1 MAAFQRDKTE
11 SDCYEF
17 EKYNEEAYRNL
28 DIVKTLV
35 LHGEMDAVLR
45 SCAYEGSRLSDWW
58 QETEC
63 DCMPRVLGW
72 DRICKYAIK
81 MYIILNLL
89 YFFPES
95 WDKDGVPVDDYRNI
109 KAYQLAIRSCTK
121 TGSLGDVAM
130 YPHWDFFGIKK
141 GQFRRYPK
149 PFDVPR
155 WRHFMRLER
164 DRFCFWFH
172 DDDAADDGVG
182 LKAEGESIERSAK
195 DPNGYYAYTLT
206 FYPYGLISYEEF
218 LNFET
223 PVGHQISPSDVTY
236 VRWILCQKGL
246 PVEVSDFIL
255 EYADYTPRGSLSLSG
270 KPLHPQCKQ
279 ELDCYLD
286 YCWQLIVRCYM
297 LGNELKDKM
306 DIGDLPRKE
315 VKNGLTELFRYK
327 WQLYGARLDHQ
338 GSAALGNLCLV
349 CRQFRRIAQP
359 LLYRTIVIE
368 GRRRAKNISTLLLR
382 TFVENPQLAEQV
394 RAASLTDCVKISEQ
408 VEILGK
414 NATKAL
420 VRSAMDKL
428 DIPHVLKRVM
438 KVHIAD
444 SGFAALILAYMPH
457 VQVVDCTIGR
467 TKILPWLLSASP
479 EAGRPLGWLERLNR
493 GGVYTQEY
501 DFSDEED
508 YVIDRE
514 KEFSWEEYQQKGVSK
529 GTFANYRFAN
539 LAEIRLRAVEN
550 PGGIERAWTIEPLL
564 LNSRLKI
571 LRTLGT
577 AWYGDAFTNFVWP
590 EHKNYNLEYF
600 DLMESYIDAAGLKT
614 ILTRCPKLKGVS
626 IRLPDEE
633 RDTPNM
639 HGHLDMDVDEEDCA
653 LNFNDFGDVLRKHG
667 QNLEEFDFNT
677 FFFESY
683 STWNRE
689 RGPGEGMIGSLR
701 ELRSL
706 RHLGAS
712 KEALIGDIEPLSRLS
727 EVLPESIE
735 TLHLYCSKIWET
747 RDWVDSDREL
757 HNQDVYRLLLD
768 CMPNLREI
776 RVERCKTGFDG
787 TKSYDSDLDDAT
799 VATAADEYEDDA
811 SYFNDTDSEGLYIG
825 QFGPEEFMYSKEA
838 EWPPELHVAGWTVD
852 IAEERLYKIRGRL
865 ACDFRVVTLTKKT

>member
-1 MAAFQRDKTE
+1 MAAFQRDKIE

-28 DIVKTLV
+28 DVVKTLV

-63 DCMPRVLGW
+63 DCMPQVLGW

-89 YFFPES
+89 HFFPES
-95 WDKDGVPVDDYRNI
+95 WDRDGVPVDDYRNI

-121 TGSLGDVAM
+121 TRSLGDVAM

-141 GQFRRYPK
+141 GQFTRNPK

-155 WRHFMRLER
+155 WKHFMRLER

-182 LKAEGESIERSAK
+182 LKAGDESTERSAH
-195 DPNGYYAYTLT
+195 DPNGYYAYALT

-236 VRWILCQKGL
+236 
-246 PVEVSDFIL
+246 
-255 EYADYTPRGSLSLSG
+255 
-270 KPLHPQCKQ
+270 
-279 ELDCYLD
+279 
-286 YCWQLIVRCYM
+286 
-297 LGNELKDKM
+297 
-306 DIGDLPRKE
+306 
-315 VKNGLTELFRYK
+315 
-327 WQLYGARLDHQ
+327 
-338 GSAALGNLCLV
+338 
-349 CRQFRRIAQP
+349 
-359 LLYRTIVIE
+359 
-368 GRRRAKNISTLLLR
+368 
-382 TFVENPQLAEQV
+382 
-394 RAASLTDCVKISEQ
+394 ISEQ

-420 VRSAMDKL
+420 VRSAIGKL
-428 DIPHVLKRVM
+428 DIPHVLKRMM

-444 SGFAALILAYMPH
+444 SGFAALVLAYTPH

-479 EAGRPLGWLERLNR
+479 EAGRPLGWLERRHR
-493 GGVYTQEY
+493 GGIYTQEY

-508 YVIDRE
+508 FVIDYE
-514 KEFSWEEYQQKGVSK
+514 KEFSEEEYQQKGSSK
-529 GTFANYRFAN
+529 GTFTNYRFAN

-550 PGGIERAWTIEPLL
+550 PGAIERAWTIEPLL
-564 LNSRLKI
+564 LNSRLKT

-600 DLMESYIDAAGLKT
+600 DLMESYIDAEGLKT
-614 ILTRCPKLKGVS
+614 ILTRCPKLKGIS

-633 RDTPNM
+633 RDMPIVY
-639 HGHLDMDVDEEDCA
+639 GGMDVDEEDCA

-667 QNLEEFDFNT
+667 QSLEELDFNT

-683 STWNRE
+683 STYNRE

-712 KEALIGDIEPLSRLS
+712 KEALIGNVEPLSRLS

-757 HNQDVYRLLLD
+757 QNQHVYRLLLD

-787 TKSYDSDLDDAT
+787 TNSYDSDLDDAT
-799 VATAADEYEDDA
+799 AATAADEYEYDA
-811 SYFNDTDSEGLYIG
+811 SYFSGTDSEGLYIG

-852 IAEERLYKIRGRL
+852 IAEERLYKILGGPG
-865 ACDFRVVTLTKKT
+865 CDFYVITLTRKT